1 MHSLLGLNSWS
12 SRCSLALLS
21 IQWLVREVSLYW
33 SNSWSCKHNIAKYLE
48 WSSMFTVKNTSL
60 CLKHWSLIVTC
71 DLTVEDENGYQASV
85 GEEYLYLRWSWEE
98 ILKIEDDTEDDINSC
113 VKDDTCDKASSRVQW
128 RNCNVVT
135 GSWAYPPPKKKCL
148 QIIFSDILIT
158 CLKMFKCFSLSLIL
172 CSSLRD

>member
-1 MHSLLGLNSWS
+1 MIQLLILQAQHSKIFGMILHVHCEEYFFMFEALIIDCYLWFDCWRWWCWRWEWLS
-12 SRCSLALLS
+12 SICWWR
-21 IQWLVREVSLYW
+21 VSLVTTD
-33 SNSWSCKHNIAKYLE
+33 NSMKKYE
-48 WSSMFTVKNTSL
+48 V
-60 CLKHWSLIVTC
+60 I
-71 DLTVEDENGYQASV
+71 
-85 GEEYLYLRWSWEE
+85 LRRDT
-98 ILKIEDDTEDDINSC
+98 EDDTEDDINSC

>member
-33 SNSWSCKHNIAKYLE
+33 SNSYLI
-48 WSSMFTVKNTSL
+48 L
-60 CLKHWSLIVTC
+60 
-71 DLTVEDENGYQASV
+71 QAQHSKIFGMILHV
-85 GEEYLYLRWSWEE
+85 YCEEYFFILEALIIDCYLWFDCWRWEWLSSICWWRVSLVTTDNSMKKYEV
-98 ILKIEDDTEDDINSC
+98 ILRRDTEDDTEDDINSC

-135 GSWAYPPPKKKCL
+135 GSWAYP
-148 QIIFSDILIT
+148 
-158 CLKMFKCFSLSLIL
+158 
-172 CSSLRD
+172 